1 MAPRFGYGGP
11 FTFCAPGSPWH
22 LRAFAEVNSRRQND
36 VPAWEVLQY
45 GEDLNAD
52 KNAGAEPEGNGLP
65 QLFTFYG
72 IRPVIL
78 ILQRQIRQLPNVPEP
93 QLKIAVAALA
103 AILSLL
109 TGVGLKGG

>member
-45 GEDLNAD
+45 GEDLNQT
-52 KNAGAEPEGNGLP
+52 KTREPNRRATDSRNCSRFMGFG
-65 QLFTFYG
+65 
-72 IRPVIL
+72 R
-78 ILQRQIRQLPNVPEP
+78 
-93 QLKIAVAALA
+93 
-103 AILSLL
+103 
-109 TGVGLKGG
+109 